1 MAEKRTI
8 ELEVKESGF
17 KSLKAQI
24 KEANIELIKAQETFG
39 DYSDEALKAA
49 RSVAGLKDKIAEA
62 GETAALFD
70 PGAKFQVATGAITA
84 AAGAVSAYQGAMG
97 LLGVESEAVEEA
109 MMRVQSAMALSQ
121 GLSAIADSRKDF
133 ERLAAILGLTRKAK
147 IADAAATATQAT
159 VTTATTA
166 ATGKMTIA
174 QKALNLVM
182 KANPIFLII
191 GAIGALVA
199 AYALFSNSA
208 ESAAESNEKLNTRLE
223 RQLQLTSELATES
236 KRRNDK
242 ELELMQAEGAS
253 EEELHR
259 QKLFNMAIEKLDR
272 DVSINDQ
279 LQGIREKTEIYK
291 KALEDED
298 YELAKSTR
306 EEIDA
311 YRAKYKELIAANK
324 SYYVDVKIEKANFT
338 EDEINEQNRIAEE
351 AQRKADAAAD
361 KRKAEIK
368 AELEEINKFTNDATK
383 ANLDAVK
390 TDQQLEL
397 DTINDKFNSQLSL
410 AKKYGKDTTQLIEA
424 QKNEQNLVNTK
435 YAQIEIDIEQAKQDK
450 LDEISETANQ
460 DRIKLE
466 DAQFELERSL
476 TESALEKELMDLAI
490 AYDAKYLIAA
500 ENAELIKLLDEK
512 YAKDK
517 EVINKT
523 AADAEIALSKL
534 TTAQKIEAVEAVA
547 ATFNQLANL
556 LGEQTTAGKAA
567 AIAAATIET
576 FLSAQKAY
584 SATVG
589 IPIVGPVLAPIN
601 AGIAIAAGI
610 KNIKAI
616 ASVKTPGGGGGSGNV
631 PSAPSGAGGVSA
643 PNFNIVGNSG
653 INQLAELGGQPIQA
667 YVVSGEVTSAQSL
680 DRNRVQNAT
689 F

>member
-17 KSLKAQI
+17 KTLKQQI

-39 DYSDEALKAA
+39 DYSDQALKAA
-49 RSVAGLKDKIAEA
+49 KNVAGLKDKIAEA
-62 GETAALFD
+62 NETAALFD
-70 PGAKFQVATGAITA
+70 PGSKFQVATGAITA
-84 AAGAVSAYQGAMG
+84 AAGAMSAYQGALG
-97 LLGVESEAVEEA
+97 LVGVESAAVEEA
-109 MMRVQSAMALSQ
+109 MLKVQSAMALSQ

-133 ERLAAILGLTRKAK
+133 ERLAAMLGITRKAR
-147 IADAAATATQAT
+147 ILDAAATGTQAT
-159 VTTATTA
+159 VTTAA
-166 ATGKMTIA
+166 SVATGKMTLA

-191 GAIGALVA
+191 GAIGALVG

-253 EEELHR
+253 EEELHLK
-259 QKLFNMAIEKLDR
+259 KLYNMAIEKYQR

-306 EEIDA
+306 EEIDT
-311 YRAKYKELIAANK
+311 YRTKYKELIGANK
-324 SYYVDVKIEKANFT
+324 SYYVDVKIEKAKFT
-338 EDEINEQNRIAEE
+338 QDEINEQNRIAEE

-361 KRKAEIK
+361 KRKAE
-368 AELEEINKFTNDATK
+368 LEEINKFTDAATK
-383 ANLDAVK
+383 ANLDAAK
-390 TDQQLEL
+390 TDQQVEL
-397 DTINDKFNSQLSL
+397 DAIEDKYKGQLAL

-424 QKNEQNLVNTK
+424 QKNEENLVNTK
-435 YAQIEIDIEQAKQDK
+435 YAQIEIDLEQEKQDK
-450 LDEISETANQ
+450 LDEIAVSENEK
-460 DRIKLE
+460 RIQLE
-466 DAQFELERSL
+466 DAQFELLRSL
-476 TESALEKELMDLAI
+476 TETALEKELMDLTI
-490 AYDAKYLIAA
+490 AYDEKYALA
-500 ENAELIKLLDEK
+500 EGNAELIKLLDEQ

-517 EVINKT
+517 DAANKA

-547 ATFNQLANL
+547 ATFAQLANL
-556 LGEQTTAGKAA
+556 LGEQTTAGKVAA
-567 AIAAATIET
+567 VAAATIET

-616 ASVKTPGGGGGSGNV
+616 TSVKTPNGGGGGGGGNIPNNSSG
-631 PSAPSGAGGVSA
+631 GATA

-680 DRNRVQNAT
+680 DRNRIQNAS